1 MAISSPLPPTDMG
14 EAAWVALAVF
24 TQPHGVSGRMKV
36 KSFTDPLHDFA
47 THKGLTNAKGQPLKL
62 RITGST
68 EGGAIVEIEGIT
80 RREQAEL
87 LRGQKI
93 GIPRSAMPKLDKP
106 NMYYTDDLVGMAV
119 VMADGRAFGV
129 VRAVVNYGA
138 GDILEIDRPER
149 AGELYAFNHATFPEI
164 DTAAR
169 NITIHPPEVLDGRD
183 EV

>member
-1 MAISSPLPPTDMG
+1 MAVSPPPSPA
-14 EAAWVALAVF
+14 EVSEPAWVALAVF

-47 THKGLTNAKGQPLKL
+47 THKDLTDAKGKPLKL

-93 GIPRSAMPKLDKP
+93 GIPRAAMPKLEKP

-119 VMADGRAFGV
+119 VEADGSVFGLV
-129 VRAVVNYGA
+129 KSVVNYGA
-138 GDILEIDRPER
+138 GDILAIDRPER
-149 AGELYAFNHATFPEI
+149 AGELYAFNHATFPKI
-164 DTAAR
+164 DVAAR
-169 NITIHPPEVLDGRD
+169 RITIHPPEILDGRD
-183 EV
+183 EA